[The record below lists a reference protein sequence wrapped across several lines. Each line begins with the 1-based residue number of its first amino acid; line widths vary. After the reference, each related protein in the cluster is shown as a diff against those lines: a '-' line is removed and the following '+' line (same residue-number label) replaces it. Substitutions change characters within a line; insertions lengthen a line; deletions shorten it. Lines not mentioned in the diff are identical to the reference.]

1 MFYRGTQENKTINYF
16 AHIRK
21 GKKIHNNV
29 IIAI

>member
-21 GKKIHNNV
+21 EKKKF
-29 IIAI
+29 IIMLL